1 MAIRNIQV
9 TSDEII
15 LPSSPTPPPLRN
27 LKLSLLDQISPS
39 NYTPIIFFYAAV
51 EDLGADRFSGSR
63 QLKKS
68 LSEILTLFYPFAGTL
83 STEGYSV
90 DCNDKGVEY
99 SEARVDCKL
108 LEVVESPDFKV
119 LHRLLP
125 FEPYANLAEPEIG
138 RDVIL
143 AVRLNLFDC
152 GGVAIALCVTHKLVD
167 GLSATVF
174 VREWAAINRG
184 DSDQVSEPLFDGAK
198 YFPPKEIPGLK
209 RSKVIL
215 NDKIVTKRFVFDKAN
230 IAALRREAAAG
241 SLEKPPTRVEAVSA
255 FLWKRFMEIN
265 RNSEQENEKIYAA
278 IHAVNLRG
286 KMDPPLPP
294 NSSGNLW
301 WFAIAVAEVEMKKRH
316 QYLVKQI
323 RNAIE
328 EIDSDLVRNLQ
339 QAGVPPHMWSKTG
352 KHGHPAAGEVEFCN
366 FTSWCRFPVYEADF
380 GWGKPTWVCSPSR
393 PFKNVVV
400 LMTTRDG
407 DGIEAWVTLNEQDM
421 ASFQQ
426 DSELVTYTYT

>member
-51 EDLGADRFSGSR
+51 EDPGADRFSGSR

-184 DSDQVSEPLFDGAK
+184 DSDQV
-198 YFPPKEIPGLK
+198 PKLTSPSNTISSPNLVSSAESDKLRTIPFQFFRNAGFGTLIRRRKVFSAEGNSGIEEKQGHPK
-209 RSKVIL
+209 RQDCDQKIRVRQSKHSRTPARSGGRFAGEATDESRGRFGIL
-215 NDKIVTKRFVFDKAN
+215 MEAIHGDKSKLRTRKRKDIRRN
-230 IAALRREAAAG
+230 PRREPAREDGSATAA
-241 SLEKPPTRVEAVSA
+241 E
-255 FLWKRFMEIN
+255 FLR
-265 RNSEQENEKIYAA
+265 Q
-278 IHAVNLRG
+278 
-286 KMDPPLPP
+286 P
-294 NSSGNLW
+294 
-301 WFAIAVAEVEMKKRH
+301 
-316 QYLVKQI
+316 
-323 RNAIE
+323 
-328 EIDSDLVRNLQ
+328 
-339 QAGVPPHMWSKTG
+339 
-352 KHGHPAAGEVEFCN
+352 
-366 FTSWCRFPVYEADF
+366 
-380 GWGKPTWVCSPSR
+380 
-393 PFKNVVV
+393 VVV
-400 LMTTRDG
+400 RDRRG
-407 DGIEAWVTLNEQDM
+407 RG
-421 ASFQQ
+421 
-426 DSELVTYTYT
+426 

>member
-1 MAIRNIQV
+1 MAIELIQV
-9 TSDEII
+9 IADEII
-15 LPSSPTPPPLRN
+15 SPSSPTPPSRRN
-27 LKLSLLDQISPS
+27 LKFSLLDQISPS

-51 EDLGADRFSGSR
+51 ENPGADRFSGSR

-83 STEGYSV
+83 SSAGYSV
-90 DCNDKGVEY
+90 DCNDRGVEY
-99 SEARVDCKL
+99 SEARVGCEL
-108 LEVVESPDFKV
+108 SEVVENPDFKV

-125 FEPYANLAEPEIG
+125 FEPYANSVEPEIG

-152 GGVAIALCVTHKLVD
+152 GGVAIALCITHKLVD
-167 GLSATVF
+167 GFSATVF

-184 DSDQVSEPLFDGAK
+184 DSDQVSEPLFDSAK

-209 RSKVIL
+209 RSKVVQ

-230 IAALRREAAAG
+230 IAALRHEAAAG

-265 RNSEQENEKIYAA
+265 PHSEQEKVFAA
-278 IHAVNLRG
+278 VHAVNIRG

-301 WFAIAVAEVEMKKRH
+301 WFAIAVAETEIEKRH
-316 QYLVKQI
+316 QYLVNQI

-328 EIDSDLVRNLQ
+328 EIDSDLVRKLQ
-339 QAGVPPHMWSKTG
+339 HAGVPSHMWSKMG
-352 KHGHPAAGEVEFCN
+352 KHGHAAGGEVEFCN

-380 GWGKPTWVCSPSR
+380 GWGKPSWVCSPSR
-393 PFKNVVV
+393 PYKNVVV

-407 DGIEAWVTLNEQDM
+407 DGIEAWVTLKEEDM
-421 ASFQQ
+421 ELFQR
-426 DSELVTYTYT
+426 DSELLSFTF